1 MPKYENKGAQAA
13 DPIPEGT
20 YNFKV
25 AEVETTAIKSGEN
38 VGNPALVI
46 WFELLGDPEFAGR
59 KLRSSFLIR
68 DTKGEMPK
76 WAMYGLFDVLS
87 AVGDAEPF
95 DTDQADFVDDIRA
108 RVEGKTLSI
117 TVQHRTVSDGRTFA
131 EVARKGY
138 KPAVPMQPL
147 PLADEAHPAPSK
159 ASPAASAKAKVA
171 APAKEAHW
179 DEDIPF

>member
-1 MPKYENKGAQAA
+1 MNAFNDFDTGGGSEGPWLQWTARGTLDGE
-13 DPIPEGT
+13 IPA
-20 YNFKV
+20 K
-25 AEVETTAIKSGEN
+25 
-38 VGNPALVI
+38 
-46 WFELLGDPEFAGR
+46 
-59 KLRSSFLIR
+59 SFLIR